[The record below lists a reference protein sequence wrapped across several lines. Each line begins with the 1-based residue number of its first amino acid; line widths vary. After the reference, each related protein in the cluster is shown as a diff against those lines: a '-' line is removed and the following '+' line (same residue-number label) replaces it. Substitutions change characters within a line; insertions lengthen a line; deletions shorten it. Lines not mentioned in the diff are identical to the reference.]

1 MSSVSSTRFSP
12 ATQKFY
18 VKKIVMLFFLV
29 KEKITSFP
37 LMGYSYKEEFGCH
50 SKYKTSTTK
59 ITNGAV
65 SKDPTSQL
73 IL

>member
-12 ATQKFY
+12 AKQKFY
-18 VKKIVMLFFLV
+18 VKKIGMLFLV